1 MQKKFELDKI
11 LKLAEQR
18 ELLTT
23 QLSSF
28 ELPEIIIPNEKNEPL
43 YKITISMLGDFLI
56 YINRNSIGS
65 VYGML
70 SQISNPDP
78 IVDEM
83 DSTTAMT
90 YLEAANYLS
99 GRRVN
104 KPSIRS
110 GKSSSRI
117 RPSRIIDEQSEE
129 LSSTENWALVFALP
143 AVKCLDLVDLLYKIF
158 GDDLHGY
165 KEQSYI

>member
-28 ELPEIIIPNEKNEPL
+28 ELPEIIIPNERNEPL

-56 YINRNSIGS
+56 FINRNSIRS

-70 SQISNPDP
+70 SQISNPDS
-78 IVDEM
+78 IVDGM
-83 DSTTAMT
+83 DFEVAMT

-99 GRRVN
+99 GKKSKFPPVPRPNKASNRR
-104 KPSIRS
+104 
-110 GKSSSRI
+110 SSVMDDI
-117 RPSRIIDEQSEE
+117 
-129 LSSTENWALVFALP
+129 TESLLNNESWALIFALP

-158 GDDLHGY
+158 GDDLHSY
-165 KEQSYI
+165 KE